1 MSKRDGSNG
10 PDPRRRL
17 ARLRKGAGYGQLEF
31 ARELDIAHH
40 MIAYGEGET
49 VRRPAVLRLPDVTA
63 APDLFTHAPLGVQP
77 EFNMKATKPNHPR
90 SAKV

>member
-17 ARLRKGAGYGQLEF
+17 ARLRKEAGYAQLEF

-40 MIAYGEGET
+40 MIAYHEGET
-49 VRRPAVLRLPDVTA
+49 VRPPAALPSPTSLPPRVSLRTRPS
-63 APDLFTHAPLGVQP
+63 
-77 EFNMKATKPNHPR
+77 ESSR
-90 SAKV
+90 SST

>member
-17 ARLRKGAGYGQLEF
+17 ARLRKEAGYGQLEF

-49 VRRPAVLRLPDVTA
+49 VQPPAALLAPTSLPPRISSRTRPS
-63 APDLFTHAPLGVQP
+63 GSS
-77 EFNMKATKPNHPR
+77 R
-90 SAKV
+90 SST